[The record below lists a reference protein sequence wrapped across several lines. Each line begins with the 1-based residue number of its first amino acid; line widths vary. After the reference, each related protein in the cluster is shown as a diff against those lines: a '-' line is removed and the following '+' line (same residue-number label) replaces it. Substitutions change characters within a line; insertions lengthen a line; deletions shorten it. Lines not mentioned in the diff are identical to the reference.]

1 MKAVIVDKEG
11 KHAIALT
18 KKGEFIKLK
27 DKESYRIGHEI
38 DIASVFSYKGMFV
51 KITAAAASILLV
63 MGIGCGVYSYA
74 MPYSYISID
83 INPSIEIT
91 TNIYDRIIS
100 AKGLNDEGKK
110 VLSTVSVK
118 NKAVEEA
125 VGSILQSAINSGY
138 LGEDSGKA
146 VKFTIAGK
154 NEHKVDVIEE
164 KIEIATKEQLVTS
177 NVETEVI
184 VEKIPVEKHSEAEN
198 SKTSSGKETLPGK
211 PKESNA
217 DIKAESHK
225 GAAASGIAKGMSESK
240 RAEDEKT
247 EASEKPGKGFGR
259 NSNRLNSKDK
269 DDKSKETS
277 ILRKNKS
284 KADEDAV
291 EGLKLKRSKDKE
303 TGIWKYKNKDGGDKK
318 GSVKGKDNI
327 SNNNSKNNDS
337 RSNRSNISSK
347 NSSNNS
353 NTSSDDGRNSSGN
366 SRSKNSGKN
375 TKSNSSKSSS
385 GNSNKNIKSNNSKS
399 SNGNASYK
407 WK

>member
-217 DIKAESHK
+217 DMKAEGHK
-225 GAAASGIAKGMSESK
+225 GAAASAIAKGMSGSK
-240 RAEDEKT
+240 RSEDEKA

-259 NSNRLNSKDK
+259 NSNSLNSKDR